1 LYFIKFICY
10 VQSRQKLEITKPIFF
25 IKILGGKMK
34 SVITLLLFFTFYIS
48 LQAQLLNSNF
58 ENWTAGDPTDWF
70 TSDIQGVVDGVT
82 QAGSAYNGSY
92 CVKLEVESLS
102 GFTYPPYLSTLDP
115 NTTLGHPVSV
125 KHGSLHGYYKLNP
138 LGNDAL
144 LVVIGMNV
152 GQSNTVG
159 AGGGILT
166 AASSWTE
173 FNLPI
178 YYTPGS
184 PDPDN
189 VLVYFSIADTSGGTA
204 TVGSEAYIDFLDLT
218 APSGVEQLSGLPSDF
233 SLSQNYPN
241 PFNPTTKI
249 EYSLSEQSLVQ
260 LKVYDILGNE
270 VATLVN
276 EEQSV
281 GTYRVDFNAKGLT
294 SGLYI
299 ARLKTGNLSKIIK
312 MSLVK

>member
-1 LYFIKFICY
+1 
-10 VQSRQKLEITKPIFF
+10 
-25 IKILGGKMK
+25 MK
-34 SVITLLLFFTFYIS
+34 SIYTVVFLVVTSSFIW
-48 LQAQLLNSNF
+48 AQPLNNDF

-115 NTTLGHPVSV
+115 STTLGHPVSV

-138 LGNDAL
+138 LGNDVL

-189 VLVYFSIADTSGGTA
+189 VLVYFSVADTSGETA
-204 TVGSEAYIDFLDLT
+204 TVGSEAYVDFIDLT

-241 PFNPTTKI
+241 PFNPSTKI
-249 EYSLSEQSLVQ
+249 EYSLPEQSMVQ

-276 EEQSV
+276 EEQPA
-281 GTYRVDFNAKGLT
+281 GTYRADF
-294 SGLYI
+294 SGENFSSGFYI
-299 ARLKTGNLSKIIK
+299 ARLTTGNLTKTIK
-312 MSLVK
+312 MTLMK